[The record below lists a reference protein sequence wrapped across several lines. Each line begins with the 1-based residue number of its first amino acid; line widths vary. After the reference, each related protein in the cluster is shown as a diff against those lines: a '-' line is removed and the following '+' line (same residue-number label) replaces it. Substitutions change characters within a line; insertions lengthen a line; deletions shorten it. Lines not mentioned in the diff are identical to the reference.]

1 MAINL
6 KKGQSVNLDTNQ
18 FDLSEI
24 TIGLG
29 WDVIEED
36 KNKKI
41 INKSG
46 TGFSKLKSLF
56 GIGKSSNNSKYLYST
71 NRNKN
76 EKSTEE
82 IKPYDLDCIAF
93 LLGENNKIQ
102 NLGRRGSLESGL
114 TVDFIDSDIIFYNNP
129 THIEG
134 TVIHTGDNRTG
145 EGEGDDEQIIVK
157 LQKLNPKYNKIVF
170 FATIYQ
176 GERKGQHF
184 GLIKNA
190 FIRAVDAQGQEI
202 VKYDL
207 SIEKT
212 FDKKCSLIFAEV
224 TRINSSQ
231 WEFQAIGD
239 ALQTDRFGEVLK
251 DYM

>member
-6 KKGQSVNLDTNQ
+6 KKGQSISLDTNQ

-29 WDVIEED
+29 WDVLEED
-36 KNKKI
+36 RNKKS

-46 TGFSKLKSLF
+46 TGFLNLKSL
-56 GIGKSSNNSKYLYST
+56 IGTGNSKYLYSA
-71 NRNKN
+71 NRNKTG
-76 EKSTEE
+76 KSIED
-82 IKPYDLDCIAF
+82 IKPYDLDCIAV
-93 LLGENNKIQ
+93 LLGQNNKIQ
-102 NLGRRGSLESGL
+102 NLGRRGNLESGL

-129 THIEG
+129 RHIEG

-145 EGEGDDEQIIVK
+145 EGEGDDEKIYVK
-157 LQKLNPKYNKIVF
+157 LHSLNPKFNKIVF
-170 FATIYQ
+170 LATIYQ

-207 SIEKT
+207 SVEKT
-212 FDKKCSLIFAEV
+212 FDKKCSVIFAEV
-224 TRINSSQ
+224 TRLNSFQ
-231 WEFQAIGD
+231 WEFQAIGN
-239 ALQTDRFGEVLK
+239 ALQTDKFGEVLK
-251 DYM
+251 EYM